1 MVLPS
6 IIGKSMSRSSP
17 NLSKPNAQSAVNDS
31 TQKVKLTQYIGF
43 FMVGYVLASALF
55 MIIQSQMVINPQL
68 ITFLAILVGAYIAV
82 YKFIKHQHRA
92 LRKEEINKLAISG
105 TAIVWLL
112 TALYFLA
119 IWLWLFDKANR
130 QVFIEM
136 TMQQP
141 LPLLASFIAIML
153 LTFISARVSIWLF
166 NRLLA
171 KK

>member
-1 MVLPS
+1 
-6 IIGKSMSRSSP
+6 MSRSSSK
-17 NLSKPNAQSAVNDS
+17 LSKVNRQTTVNTS
-31 TQKVKLTQYIGF
+31 TQNVKLTLYTGF
-43 FMVGYVLASALF
+43 FMVGYILASAIF
-55 MIIQSQMVINPQL
+55 MIIQTQITINPQL
-68 ITFLAILVGAYIAV
+68 ITLLSILVGAYIAV
-82 YKFIKHQHRA
+82 HKFIKHQQRA

-119 IWLWLFDKANR
+119 IWLWLFDSANR